1 MEFTYTDTIYFDI
14 DYLVI
19 SFVENWSDNNLIA
32 FLKDHVIRM
41 DDYDYYHVESYMLDK
56 VQIEMMKYEAVKAKV
71 NGD

>member
-19 SFVENWSDNNLIA
+19 SFVEKWSDNNLIA
-32 FLKDHVIRM
+32 FLKDYVIRM

>member
-32 FLKDHVIRM
+32 FLKDYVIRM

>member
-19 SFVENWSDNNLIA
+19 SFVENWSDNNLIT
-32 FLKDHVIRM
+32 FLKDYVLGM

>member
-32 FLKDHVIRM
+32 FLKDYVIRM

-56 VQIEMMKYEAVKAKV
+56 VQTEMMKYEAVKAKV

>member
-14 DYLVI
+14 DYLVTL
-19 SFVENWSDNNLIA
+19 FVENWSDNNLIA
-32 FLKDHVIRM
+32 FLKDYVSGM
-41 DDYDYYHVESYMLDK
+41 DDYDYYHVENWMVDK

>member
-19 SFVENWSDNNLIA
+19 SFVENWSDNNLIT
-32 FLKDHVIRM
+32 FLKDYVIRM

-56 VQIEMMKYEAVKAKV
+56 VQTEMMKYEAVKAKV